1 MSSWLRPK
9 DPTTAPTAVPS
20 YRSAISAVT
29 FVVHDGLVTRWSG
42 KVAQA
47 TTAGITKEVVTGAL
61 DPLIAMLA
69 GPDSAKIRGG
79 LTSELASAS
88 GFSSPRTQGK
98 AFQFWME
105 VESAEKPAYARAEIN
120 ALPAKASPTDLVS
133 GVTASKQTTLD
144 TKKLK
149 ESLSDAGFTCSGMDG
164 PVVATVDCSGPATIK
179 SGAFKGQLSNLAITV
194 GLDAQSDA
202 ATTLSPVSKALESA
216 LGGRGAAVTDVITDK
231 LQPGAFTLEKV
242 GDLLVV
248 IDALAAD
255 RVQIDVFL

>member
-1 MSSWLRPK
+1 M
-9 DPTTAPTAVPS
+9 PS

-47 TTAGITKEVVTGAL
+47 TTAGITKEVVTGVL

-133 GVTASKQTTLD
+133 GCDGEQAN
-144 TKKLK
+144 
-149 ESLSDAGFTCSGMDG
+149 DAGHQEAEGK
-164 PVVATVDCSGPATIK
+164 PVGRRIH
-179 SGAFKGQLSNLAITV
+179 
-194 GLDAQSDA
+194 
-202 ATTLSPVSKALESA
+202 A
-216 LGGRGAAVTDVITDK
+216 LGDGRSGRRNSR
-231 LQPGAFTLEKV
+231 
-242 GDLLVV
+242 LLGPCN
-248 IDALAAD
+248 D
-255 RVQIDVFL
+255 